1 MSIHSTDLHAAIQ
14 AHLDASGESMRALS
28 LRAGLSPKGVSD
40 ILNRPGLRPTHRTLA
55 LLSTAIGVSLPA
67 PEVGARQTY
76 AELIARLEGAD
87 DPSGRS
93 RKMAGRL
100 RWLVRAA
107 GWVAETREVE
117 RGEVIAFFSQN
128 RPATFELGAGSYAT
142 YKSDVL
148 AAIDGGRR
156 RARGRDVRDVGGVHR
171 ELHERVRDCTALP
184 QDLRIVG
191 GAFFTFL
198 HDQAIAPDR
207 ITTAALAEYH
217 AHRLATGVKDEAVC
231 TKHVKRVA
239 ALLARLRTLPEFIR
253 FAVAAP
259 AHPFADGRLKYGGG
273 DVDAVIA
280 PLMAEFNARVGPW
293 ARGEVS
299 STGLS
304 RAAFVAELDA
314 RRAKARSQG
323 KKPLQQ
329 RDRRGR
335 RKGKAKLGA
344 RAEEL
349 RRRGFLLPDERWSE
363 RTLANRHAFVAA
375 AAKALVADQD
385 YVIETL
391 EDLTDPKTVEAIA
404 DVLEEANEGEHA
416 SEYVATG
423 VKAIRKIA
431 RGLLGRSPEDIQRIT
446 DLVADVDPGR
456 HGIAPRNRAKLR
468 AFSEARGDAFLNMSD
483 AMLREVNAEVARRR
497 RAARAKG
504 APIDAASLADA
515 ELARQVMLVV
525 AHDVMLVRAPRSTN
539 VIEAR
544 LEWVRW
550 QDGLAT
556 IVVPA
561 VAVKGRT
568 ADDPNLAIPLDAD
581 QSRLLRRYL
590 DHLRPKALREGDER
604 NPYLFPSPGGNGW
617 RPGRPYKGLLRCL
630 CREVHRRVGVRVHP
644 HLYRHLIGWL
654 WLRDD
659 PRRLPEVSKILG
671 HTLIETTAEYYA
683 EVDEELALKHW
694 SEYLNDRRERNEHNP
709 RPARRARSRRRG

>member
-1 MSIHSTDLHAAIQ
+1 MSIHPTDLHAAIQ

-40 ILNRPGLRPTHRTLA
+40 ILHRPGLRPTHRTVA

-107 GWVAETREVE
+107 GWVAETREVD

-128 RPATFELGAGSYAT
+128 RPATFDLGAGSFAT

-156 RARGRDVRDVGGVHR
+156 RARGRDVRDVGDLHR
-171 ELHERVRDCTALP
+171 ELHEQVRDCQALP

-191 GAFFTFL
+191 GAFLVYL
-198 HDQAIAPDR
+198 HDQGIAPCQV
-207 ITTAALAEYH
+207 TTEVLAEYH
-217 AHRLATGVKDEAVC
+217 AHRRATGVKDEAAC

-239 ALLARLRTLPEFIR
+239 ALLARLRTLPEFAR

-259 AHPFADGRLKYGGG
+259 PHPFADGRLKYGGG

-280 PLMAEFNARVGPW
+280 PLMEEFDARVGPW

-314 RRAKARSQG
+314 RRAKARPGG

-335 RKGKAKLGA
+335 RKGKVKLGA

-349 RRRGFLLPDERWSE
+349 RRRGFLLPDERWTE
-363 RTLANRHAFVAA
+363 RTLANRRAFVAA

-391 EDLTDPKTVEAIA
+391 EELTDPETVEAIA

-431 RGLLGRSPEDIQRIT
+431 RGLLGRSPEDISRSPTSSPTSIRGGT
-446 DLVADVDPGR
+446 ASPRATGRSCGPSARPAPTRSWTCRTPCCARSTPRSRAGAGPRGRRPRPRDP
-456 HGIAPRNRAKLR
+456 
-468 AFSEARGDAFLNMSD
+468 
-483 AMLREVNAEVARRR
+483 ARRR
-497 RAARAKG
+497 PEPAPAALPRPPSAEGPAGGRRAQPLPLPVPGRERLATGAGLRGSSSVPVPRG
-504 APIDAASLADA
+504 AP
-515 ELARQVMLVV
+515 
-525 AHDVMLVRAPRSTN
+525 PR
-539 VIEAR
+539 
-544 LEWVRW
+544 
-550 QDGLAT
+550 
-556 IVVPA
+556 
-561 VAVKGRT
+561 
-568 ADDPNLAIPLDAD
+568 
-581 QSRLLRRYL
+581 
-590 DHLRPKALREGDER
+590 
-604 NPYLFPSPGGNGW
+604 
-617 RPGRPYKGLLRCL
+617 
-630 CREVHRRVGVRVHP
+630 
-644 HLYRHLIGWL
+644 
-654 WLRDD
+654 
-659 PRRLPEVSKILG
+659 
-671 HTLIETTAEYYA
+671 
-683 EVDEELALKHW
+683 
-694 SEYLNDRRERNEHNP
+694 
-709 RPARRARSRRRG
+709 RRARPSAPLPAPDRVAVAQGRPPPATRGEQDPRPRADRDHGGVLRRGRRGPGPQALERVPQ

>member
-1 MSIHSTDLHAAIQ
+1 MSIYPTDLHAAIQ

-40 ILNRPGLRPTHRTLA
+40 ILHRPGLRPTHRTVA

-67 PEVGARQTY
+67 PEVGARRTY

-107 GWVAETREVE
+107 GWVAETREVD

-128 RPATFELGAGSYAT
+128 RPATFDLGAGSFAT

-156 RARGRDVRDVGGVHR
+156 RARGRDVRDVGGLHR
-171 ELHERVRDCTALP
+171 ELHEQVRDCQALP

-191 GAFFTFL
+191 GAFLVYL
-198 HDQAIAPDR
+198 HDQGIAPCQV
-207 ITTAALAEYH
+207 TTEVLAEYH
-217 AHRLATGVKDEAVC
+217 AHRRATGVKDEAAC

-239 ALLARLRTLPEFIR
+239 ALLARLRTLPEFAR

-259 AHPFADGRLKYGGG
+259 PHPFADGRLKYGGG

-280 PLMAEFNARVGPW
+280 PLMEEFDARVGPW

-314 RRAKARSQG
+314 RRAKARPRG

-363 RTLANRHAFVAA
+363 RTLANRRAFVAA

-391 EDLTDPKTVEAIA
+391 EELTDPDTVEVIA

-431 RGLLGRSPEDIQRIT
+431 RGLLGRSPEDIQRIA
-446 DLVADVDPGR
+446 DVVADVDPGR

-468 AFSEARGDAFLNMSD
+468 AFTEARADAFLNMSD

-504 APIDAASLADA
+504 APTDVASLADA

-525 AHDVMLVRAPRSTN
+525 AHDVMLVRAPRSAN

-568 ADDPNLAIPLDAD
+568 ADDPDLAIPLDAD

-617 RPGRPYKGLLRCL
+617 RPGRAYGGLLRCL

-671 HTLIETTAEYYA
+671 HALIETTAEYYA

-694 SEYLNDRRERNEHNP
+694 SEYLNDRRERNEHDR
-709 RPARRARSRRRG
+709 RPARGPRSRRRG